1 MYAKIRIPGIGNA
14 VLLAGI
20 LLTVA
25 SATVTANSS
34 CHDVEGSY
42 NIIPVSGAD
51 CDSPSG
57 ICGKGTFTGGI
68 KGDYISAVLSTPPT
82 PETSET
88 GFIVLTAEAIITSA
102 KIRNWEG
109 DLVLKEAGAFH
120 PTGNGEFVELFSVSG
135 TEDFAEATGVLTSM
149 GTFNPVMGGEG
160 VYQGQICIARKGQGT
175 R

>member
-57 ICGKGTFTGGI
+57 QAHI
-68 KGDYISAVLSTPPT
+68 
-82 PETSET
+82 
-88 GFIVLTAEAIITSA
+88 
-102 KIRNWEG
+102 N
-109 DLVLKEAGAFH
+109 LK
-120 PTGNGEFVELFSVSG
+120 
-135 TEDFAEATGVLTSM
+135 
-149 GTFNPVMGGEG
+149 
-160 VYQGQICIARKGQGT
+160 KKK
-175 R
+175 